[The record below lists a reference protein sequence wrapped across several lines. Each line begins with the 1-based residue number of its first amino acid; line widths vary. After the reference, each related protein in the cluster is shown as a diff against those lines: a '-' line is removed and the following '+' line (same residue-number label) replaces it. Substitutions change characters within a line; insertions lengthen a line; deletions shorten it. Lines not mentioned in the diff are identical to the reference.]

1 MASEKQVA
9 ANRANAKRSTGPKAA
24 VGKAL
29 SRMNACKHGLTAR
42 TIVIQDEDP
51 KKFERLRA
59 ELWDEW
65 QPRPGMESV
74 LVDRLAG
81 EIWRLLRPPAF
92 EAAII
97 GAKCADVA
105 ASTDIYGHPTYQPEH
120 YMGEALMDDARSGDA
135 LGKLCR
141 YEAALMNGANRTLQQ
156 LVVLQDR
163 RARENGEDQ
172 IVEVLTSEAESDAG

>member
-1 MASEKQVA
+1 V
-9 ANRANAKRSTGPKAA
+9 
-24 VGKAL
+24 
-29 SRMNACKHGLTAR
+29 H
-42 TIVIQDEDP
+42 
-51 KKFERLRA
+51 
-59 ELWDEW
+59 
-65 QPRPGMESV
+65 
-74 LVDRLAG
+74 
-81 EIWRLLRPPAF
+81 RLLKQQSSGLSVPTSLQ
-92 EAAII
+92 
-97 GAKCADVA
+97 D
-105 ASTDIYGHPTYQPEH
+105 GHPTYQPEH

>member
-1 MASEKQVA
+1 
-9 ANRANAKRSTGPKAA
+9 
-24 VGKAL
+24 
-29 SRMNACKHGLTAR
+29 MNACKHGLTAR
-42 TIVIQDEDP
+42 RIVIGGEDS
-51 KKFERLRA
+51 KEFDSLRA
-59 ELWDEW
+59 ELWNEW
-65 QPRPGMESV
+65 QPQPGMQSI

-81 EIWRLLRPPAF
+81 EIWRLRRAPVF

-97 GAKCADVA
+97 KAKCADVFA
-105 ASTDIYGHPTYQPEH
+105 IQNWRGEPHD

-163 RARENGEDQ
+163 RARENGKDQ